1 MVLRGE
7 SSDQGNRG
15 LDLEKDIIRIPECDM
30 TAMAERFKLTLI
42 GRVLHLGG
50 RSIEALISQLPRP
63 RIWNVEGRVRGRNLG
78 NGRFQFDFD
87 NERDLQAVLNKRPC
101 HFNHWSFALE
111 RWEPFTREDFPNTI
125 PFWVQVTGVPVHFW
139 NDGTFTEI
147 AKALGT
153 KMAIDATSARI
164 QISVNIDKPLQFE
177 GTVGFP
183 NGDTGKVTFLYV
195 GLHRY
200 CFTCK
205 MISHDEN
212 SCPELTEAQRE
223 QKRLQRLALNSP
235 GAQRQLPAYDPGQ
248 ERKQGNKRPRSPSLD
263 LHRQSPPRKFQTDS
277 AYGRNKRYDNN
288 KESRAFKSNQTNMSY
303 HHERSYQRNNYNSE
317 SFRHGV
323 WSWLDK
329 EHPNPRVTRRDDS
342 AGIRSNTQ
350 HRSREKSR
358 DYIPRAATARGKG
371 ENFSREAN
379 GSRQQEWRPRV
390 SQSYNSDRTRDSH
403 KVRVFV
409 PRGMNHSTPVSTGA
423 DQDGTD
429 SQRTISEH
437 PRNFTNNGTQG
448 SGHLVVHRNE
458 TEEEKRR
465 RLKGKAVMAPLD
477 ATPMSKAKD
486 ATSSAIL
493 IGRNTIIIGD
503 QPSNRPTSQRALIG
517 QTAESAQGRQN
528 ASFERASLNDTAARE
543 AELLDDDML
552 TEEQAKHVTMTAE
565 DEAEVDRL
573 VSEFGDVI
581 MDENMMENDDL
592 LVDEPGFDA
601 EKIDAIS
608 QLSPMQVQN
617 EPDET
622 MGQKNLS
629 SHRHEKSQR
638 AEHETK
644 KHATSV
650 QPMLKAPLDMIATD
664 KGVAKKKPASNADVK
679 GARASKKLAAQKG
692 RASPK
697 KVRGSGIPQKSASQK
712 VPRIEVFPS
721 ANSKKSLSLSGS
733 VVSQKPPSKKI

>member
-7 SSDQGNRG
+7 SPDRGNRG

-42 GRVLHLGG
+42 G
-50 RSIEALISQLPRP
+50 P
-63 RIWNVEGRVRGRNLG
+63 
-78 NGRFQFDFD
+78 
-87 NERDLQAVLNKRPC
+87 
-101 HFNHWSFALE
+101 
-111 RWEPFTREDFPNTI
+111 
-125 PFWVQVTGVPVHFW
+125 
-139 NDGTFTEI
+139 
-147 AKALGT
+147 KALGT

-235 GAQRQLPAYDPGQ
+235 GAQRQLPAHDPGQ
-248 ERKQGNKRPRSPSLD
+248 DRKQGNKRPHSSSLD
-263 LHRQSPPRKFQTDS
+263 LHRQSPPRKVQT
-277 AYGRNKRYDNN
+277 AKLMLLMG
-288 KESRAFKSNQTNMSY
+288 ET
-303 HHERSYQRNNYNSE
+303 SE
-317 SFRHGV
+317 SSRHGV
-323 WSWLDK
+323 WSRLDK
-329 EHPNPRVTRRDDS
+329 EYPIPRVIRRDES

-350 HRSREKSR
+350 HMSREQR
-358 DYIPRAATARGKG
+358 QDYIPHADITRGKG
-371 ENFSREAN
+371 ENISREFN

-390 SQSYNSDRTRDSH
+390 SQSYTSDRTRDSH
-403 KVRVFV
+403 KDQVFV
-409 PRGMNHSTPVSTGA
+409 PRETNRSTPMLTGV
-423 DQDGTD
+423 DQDDTD

-437 PRNFTNNGTQG
+437 PRIFTNNGTQG

-465 RLKGKAVMAPLD
+465 RLKGKAIMAPLD

-503 QPSNRPTSQRALIG
+503 QPSFRPTSQRALIG

-528 ASFERASLNDTAARE
+528 ASSERATIIDTATRE
-543 AELLDDDML
+543 EGILDDDML
-552 TEEQAKHVTMTAE
+552 TEEQAKQVTMTAE

-608 QLSPMQVQN
+608 QLSPMQSPMQVQN
-617 EPDET
+617 EPDEA
-622 MGQKNLS
+622 MGPKNPS
-629 SHRHEKSQR
+629 SHRHEKAQR
-638 AEHETK
+638 AEHENK
-644 KHATSV
+644 KHVALA
-650 QPMLKAPLDMIATD
+650 QPMLEVPLDMIATD
-664 KGVAKKKPASNADVK
+664 KGVAKKKPASSADVK
-679 GARASKKLAAQKG
+679 AARASKKLAAQRG

-697 KVRGSGIPQKSASQK
+697 KARGSGIPKKSASHK
-712 VPRIEVFPS
+712 VPRIEVLKYHMEFLETFGYIWSSRESDLDRATYRGRSRFYRETPLPERHEEVARVSIARHPS
-721 ANSKKSLSLSGS
+721 QSDLPERSYKVARVSMARRHPTKPGATSQSDPLRSLPKAGATCRSDMPRSLR
-733 VVSQKPPSKKI
+733 VYLPVELMFF